1 MATEVYAG
9 NKPIGVVG
17 KTKVE
22 RHLDLCEEL
31 NDIYAKKNADYGDSF
46 HATYVEEGMAM
57 PRIRLAD
64 KLNRFKKL
72 SRNQNDIQVKTES
85 IRDTLIDLANYAIM
99 TVLEMDDEKKENQ

>member
-1 MATEVYAG
+1 MSQELYAG
-9 NKPIGVVG
+9 SLHVAIARKNKI
-17 KTKVE
+17 E
-22 RHLDLCEEL
+22 RHFDLCREL

-46 HATYVEEGMAM
+46 HTTYAEEGMAM

-64 KLNRFKKL
+64 KLSRFKKL
-72 SRNQNDIQVKTES
+72 SRNQTDIQVKDES